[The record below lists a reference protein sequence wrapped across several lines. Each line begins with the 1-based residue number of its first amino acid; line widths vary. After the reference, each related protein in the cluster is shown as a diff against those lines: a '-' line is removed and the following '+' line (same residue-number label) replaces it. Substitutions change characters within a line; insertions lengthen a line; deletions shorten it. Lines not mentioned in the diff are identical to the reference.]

1 VTLPTPVEATEP
13 TPRPLARGAVI
24 ASVSRIVVAAAGAG
38 TTIAIAR
45 ILGPRGWATFTVATS
60 FSAIIY
66 VGSTLGV
73 EHGIAYYVS
82 SKRWGARSAFT
93 SAMRVAGGA
102 GVVGAAIGI
111 AVRLAVPSAFAG
123 LSLWLAAIVAGGV
136 PFALA
141 CLYVTFI
148 SYATDRYEAATAIPA
163 AQAILTLGLAVVGA
177 ALYGV
182 TGAIAGG
189 AIATAVVGLVSAKW
203 GRRTFDDGAAGSS
216 TRLRDAVS
224 FGVKGYLGNALQMI
238 NYRLDLFILASVASR
253 ASVGQY
259 GLAVAITMSMWLLPG
274 ALSDVLF
281 PRIARLSVGEDT
293 APRNL
298 VEAKSLRHATLIVAA
313 TTAALGAGFALL
325 VTPIFGQAFHPTERL
340 GLILLPGSAAIGL
353 ASVVS
358 AIVVGRG
365 KPSYGL
371 YNSLLTVPVTIALYA
386 TLIPAYGA
394 KGAAAASSVSYFANF
409 MIVCWFYRRVS
420 GRTVWRSFVP
430 TTAEF
435 RDLRAIARP
444 LGARFERAEHPPT
457 RP

>member
-1 VTLPTPVEATEP
+1 VTLPTSAEATEP
-13 TPRPLARGAVI
+13 SPRPLARGAVI
-24 ASVSRIVVAAAGAG
+24 ASASRIVVAAAGTA
-38 TTIAIAR
+38 TTIAVAR
-45 ILGPRGWATFTVATS
+45 ILGPRGWATCTVATS
-60 FSAIIY
+60 FSAVIY

-82 SKRWGARSAFT
+82 SKRWGARSAFA
-93 SAMRVAGGA
+93 SAMRVAAGA
-102 GVVGAAIGI
+102 GVVGAAIGVG
-111 AVRLAVPSAFAG
+111 VRLAVPSAFAG
-123 LSLWLAAIVAGGV
+123 LSLWLAAIVVGGV

-163 AQAILTLGLAVVGA
+163 AQAILTLGLGVAGA

-182 TGAIAGG
+182 TGAITGG
-189 AIATAVVGLVSAKW
+189 TIATAVVGLVSAKW
-203 GRRTFDDGAAGSS
+203 GRGAFKDATGGAS

-281 PRIARLSVGEDT
+281 PRIARLSVGEDV

-313 TTAALGAGFALL
+313 TTAGLAAGFALL
-325 VTPIFGQAFHPTERL
+325 VTPIFGQEFHPTERL

-353 ASVVS
+353 SAVVS

-371 YNSLLTVPVTIALYA
+371 YNSLITVPLTIALYA

-394 KGAAAASSVSYFANF
+394 TGAAAASTVSYLLNLL
-409 MIVCWFYRRVS
+409 IICWFYRRVS
-420 GRTVWRSFVP
+420 GGSVWRSFVP
-430 TTAEF
+430 TISEV
-435 RDLRAIARP
+435 RDLRAIVEP
-444 LGARFERAEHPPT
+444 LGVLRRS
-457 RP
+457 

>member
-1 VTLPTPVEATEP
+1 VTLPTPGEATEGSS
-13 TPRPLARGAVI
+13 RPLARGALI
-24 ASVSRIVVAAAGAG
+24 ASASRVVVAAAGAAS
-38 TTIAIAR
+38 TIVVAR
-45 ILGPRGWATFTVATS
+45 ILGPRGWATCTVATS
-60 FSAIIY
+60 FSAVIY

-82 SKRWGARSAFT
+82 SKRWSARSAFA
-93 SAMRVAGGA
+93 SAMRVAA
-102 GVVGAAIGI
+102 GVGCVGAAIGI
-111 AVRLAVPSAFAG
+111 AVRIAVPPAFAG
-123 LSLWLAAIVAGGV
+123 LSLWLSAVVAGGV

-141 CLYVTFI
+141 CLYISFI

-163 AQAILTLGLAVVGA
+163 AQAILTLGLGVAGA

-182 TGAIAGG
+182 TGAITGG
-189 AIATAVVGLVSAKW
+189 AIATAAVGLVSAKW
-203 GRRTFDDGAAGSS
+203 GRRAFDDAAEGSS

-281 PRIARLSVGEDT
+281 PRIARLSVGEDA
-293 APRNL
+293 APREL

-313 TTAALGAGFALL
+313 TTTGLAGGFTLL
-325 VTPIFGQAFHPTERL
+325 VTPIFGQDFRPTERL

-353 ASVVS
+353 AAVVS

-371 YNSLLTVPVTIALYA
+371 YNSLLTVPLTIALYA

-394 KGAAAASSVSYFANF
+394 TGAAVASSVSYVMNLVIF
-409 MIVCWFYRRVS
+409 CWFYRRVK
-420 GRTVWRSFVP
+420 GMPVLRSFVP
-430 TTAEF
+430 TSSEL
-435 RDLRAIARP
+435 RDLRAIVEP
-444 LGARFERAEHPPT
+444 LGAYFGKPERPPT
-457 RP
+457 RS